1 MFSVSQD
8 YINKVFD
15 ISKKRRAIYALLD
28 AIEFNE
34 NDIVANSLKYTLQC
48 VGGAEINL
56 GGVFLGQLFLTFTKP
71 FAARIPR
78 GSWKGK
84 KITLEI
90 GLEIDSEQEEFEYVP
105 IGEFFIEE
113 ANHTTDGVEIT
124 AYDAMRKFD
133 KNLNLSTTSG
143 GLYSMTTFAC
153 ERCGVE
159 LGMTREEFDAL
170 PNGEETFSVYPENDM
185 KTYRDLL
192 SWIGVTIGGYC
203 TINREGKLVFRGWQS
218 EPVISMGINDR
229 YAKGSWSDFH
239 TWYTGISVTNIAEQ
253 TTSYYH
259 VTHDDGLTMNVGAN
273 PLLQYG
279 LEETKER
286 QRRAIL
292 DALENFNYVPFKV
305 SAFADVFFDL
315 GDVIL
320 FTDGLAGTSSKCCI
334 MRIDFSFS
342 KGVTLQGFGKN
353 PALFGA
359 QSKTDKNISGLMSQ
373 NKANE
378 IKFIHFTNIEDIIIS
393 GETEDEVT
401 IATIDIT
408 TDREG
413 WAEVQTT
420 CNYRFETSTQLNAT
434 NILGR
439 LLEEIVRFYLDGELV
454 SEYFHHK
461 YSHVRATES
470 DWNMIEHYFALRLGA
485 NERKTLT
492 VKMTSPFLYFYRTVA
507 GNVRVD
513 DEGTLIDIFPNSLH
527 IYVKG
532 QCLSETPS
540 WDGFIILAD
549 EIPYI
554 SISGIGFDDLED
566 SVEVS
571 ILDVEPLNPSDDVDL
586 IDIESLDIVD
596 IDEDIDITMVRPT
609 FNTVDE
615 TGEFNLVSEDG
626 LYNLITE

>member
-1 MFSVSQD
+1 MYSVSQD
-8 YINKVFD
+8 YITKLFD

-28 AIEFNE
+28 AVEFNE

-90 GLEIDSEQEEFEYVP
+90 GLEIDSEQEEFEFVP

-133 KNLNLSTTSG
+133 RNLNLSTTSG
-143 GLYSMTTFAC
+143 GLYSLTTFAC
-153 ERCGVE
+153 NQCGVE
-159 LGMTREEFDAL
+159 LGMTREEFDDL

-203 TINREGKLVFRGWQS
+203 TINREGKLEYRGWQS

-229 YAKGSWSDFH
+229 FEKGSWSDFH
-239 TWYTGISVTNIAEQ
+239 TWYTGISVTNIADQ

-259 VTHDDGLTMNVGAN
+259 TAHDDGLTMNVGAN

-292 DALENFNYVPFKV
+292 DALENFDYVPFKC

-315 GDVIL
+315 GDVIS
-320 FTDGLAGTSSKCCI
+320 FTDGLAGTSSKCCV

-342 KGVTLQGFGKN
+342 KGITLQGFGKN

-359 QSKTDKNISGLMSQ
+359 QSKTDKDISGLAAQ
-373 NKANE
+373 NKANTVKL
-378 IKFIHFTNIEDIIIS
+378 IKYTNVEDIEYS
-393 GETEDEVT
+393 ASSEENLLL
-401 IATIDIT
+401 ATLELS
-408 TDREG
+408 TDKEG
-413 WAEVQTT
+413 WVEVQTT
-420 CNYRFETSTQLNAT
+420 FMFMVKSQLAMING
-434 NILGR
+434 NGR
-439 LLEEIVRFYLDGELV
+439 YLHELIRYKIDGEEV
-454 SEYFHHK
+454 SRFKNHK
-461 YSHVRATES
+461 YFYSGANADFPFAV
-470 DWNMIEHYFALRLGA
+470 EHYFAIQLDA
-485 NERKTLT
+485 NVRKT
-492 VKMTSPFLYFYRTVA
+492 MTIEFNKDFLYIFSTTSGNNREDDYSNSRLYCFA
-507 GNVRVD
+507 GDLNV
-513 DEGTLIDIFPNSLH
+513 
-527 IYVKG
+527 YVKG

-540 WDGFIILAD
+540 WDGLITLAD
-549 EIPYI
+549 EIERVHIGNVGARPI
-554 SISGIGFDDLED
+554 ADNVVVTITNNQPIDLTDEVAKMEIGSVGI
-566 SVEVS
+566 V
-571 ILDVEPLNPSDDVDL
+571 PLS
-586 IDIESLDIVD
+586 ESLSIVL
-596 IDEDIDITMVRPT
+596 TTPT

-615 TGEFNLVSEDG
+615 TGEYNIVSEDG

>member
-1 MFSVSQD
+1 MYSVSQD
-8 YINKVFD
+8 YITKLFD

-28 AIEFNE
+28 AVEFNE

-133 KNLNLSTTSG
+133 RNLNLSTTSG
-143 GLYSMTTFAC
+143 GLYALTTFAC
-153 ERCGVE
+153 NQCDVE

-203 TINREGKLVFRGWQS
+203 TINREGKLEYRGWQS

-229 YAKGSWSDFH
+229 FEKGSWSDFH
-239 TWYTGISVTNIAEQ
+239 TWYTGISVTNIADQ
-253 TTSYYH
+253 STSYYH
-259 VTHDDGLTMNVGAN
+259 TAHDDGLTMNVGAN

-292 DALENFNYVPFKV
+292 DALENFDYVPFKC

-315 GDVIL
+315 GDVIS
-320 FTDGLAGTSSKCCI
+320 FTDGLAGTASLCCV

-342 KGVTLQGFGKN
+342 KGITLQGFGKN

-359 QSKTDKNISGLMSQ
+359 QSKSDKNIAGLMAKNEE
-373 NKANE
+373 NKTTFITYVNSEDIDLTYDENDGLQSMPIATLYITP
-378 IKFIHFTNIEDIIIS
+378 IKDTNLDVNTRVIYDEEFTAGQTEEYVKTIKAIRYELDGNLVARIPYEDTPFCIVDNRLLGQERNNTIEDYQ
-393 GETEDEVT
+393 
-401 IATIDIT
+401 AL
-408 TDREG
+408 
-413 WAEVQTT
+413 
-420 CNYRFETSTQLNAT
+420 LNVKA
-434 NILGR
+434 G
-439 LLEEIVRFYLDGELV
+439 D
-454 SEYFHHK
+454 
-461 YSHVRATES
+461 
-470 DWNMIEHYFALRLGA
+470 
-485 NERKTLT
+485 RKTLN
-492 VKMTSPFLYFYRTVA
+492 VFLEYKVNGTALNQEAGLFIGA
-507 GNVRVD
+507 GNINI
-513 DEGTLIDIFPNSLH
+513 TLR
-527 IYVKG
+527 G
-532 QCLSETPS
+532 QGLSTEEA
-540 WDGFIILAD
+540 WDGILRLAD

-554 SISGIGFDDLED
+554 RISGIGFYDLED

-615 TGEFNLVSEDG
+615 TGEFNLVTEDG
-626 LYNLITE
+626 LYNLVTE